1 MGGSFFGL
9 RIPASEQN
17 SVLRRLPGR
26 ASNAEKQPTGPGP
39 EGCDENGPAAAL
51 LIGHESIQICSTV
64 ILGVQAENL
73 ESRHVA
79 FFPASF
85 ELVAV
90 GANNRHTQ
98 MFPLSAVGIYPE
110 RFVRDLER
118 LSRASKMSDDFGNV
132 GVSAVGTINCTDD
145 LSVVVVMPSIFVSIP
160 GRRPRWIFRL
170 RIGAHRT
177 QEGQQDR

>member
-1 MGGSFFGL
+1 MRVRKF
-9 RIPASEQN
+9 
-17 SVLRRLPGR
+17 RR
-26 ASNAEKQPTGPGP
+26 
-39 EGCDENGPAAAL
+39 DAL
-51 LIGHESIQICSTV
+51 VDRVYHGF
-64 ILGVQAENL
+64 GVQTENL

-118 LSRASKMSDDFGNV
+118 LESPGLELWAFPPLGQPNNPGCSGALVKMKGKDSGTGGTIVYFSCDDCVVEASRAVQNGGRIQKPKESIGQYGFIALVYDTEGN
-132 GVSAVGTINCTDD
+132 
-145 LSVVVVMPSIFVSIP
+145 M
-160 GRRPRWIFRL
+160 
-170 RIGAHRT
+170 IGLHSM
-177 QEGQQDR
+177 E

>member
-1 MGGSFFGL
+1 M
-9 RIPASEQN
+9 R
-17 SVLRRLPGR
+17 VRKCRR
-26 ASNAEKQPTGPGP
+26 
-39 EGCDENGPAAAL
+39 DAL
-51 LIGHESIQICSTV
+51 VDRVYHGF
-64 ILGVQAENL
+64 GVQTENL

-85 ELVAV
+85 ELVAI

-98 MFPLSAVGIYPE
+98 MFPLSAVGVYPE

-177 QEGQQDR
+177 QEGQQHGSFSG